1 MSPAPDSLS
10 RAESDAAPAARRQ
23 GLAMRQLH
31 RALSDLRRG
40 VPVLLDTLMAPE
52 HASGNAHT
60 PFGARLALLAAE
72 GASAAGLAEF
82 AALAA
87 GPMMLLV
94 APVRAATVLR
104 RPMPESGLVA
114 LQASPALLSPAI
126 LHGLADPTAAQF
138 VGTPPMTVAAP
149 PGAGAAMLLVKLAR
163 LLPACLVAPTD
174 ALEPG
179 LVRLADAEV
188 HAYANQAAATLHR
201 VAEAAVPL
209 EGAADAR
216 VVAFRAADS
225 AVEHLAVLI
234 GQPERSPASA
244 PAPLIRLHSECFTGD
259 LLGSLRC
266 DCGPQLRQAIARM
279 AAEGCGA
286 LLYLA
291 QEGRGI
297 GLINKLR
304 AYTLQDAGLDT
315 VDANRA
321 LGWGDDER
329 SFLVAAAMLDELGLR
344 RVRLL
349 TDNPD
354 KLAALQA
361 CGVAVEARVS
371 AAITA
376 NGINDAYLA
385 TKSARLGHLR

>member
-1 MSPAPDSLS
+1 MSAAPDSLDGLTQD
-10 RAESDAAPAARRQ
+10 AEPNGQR
-23 GLAMRQLH
+23 LALRSLH

-40 VPVLLDTLMAPE
+40 VPVLLDTAMAVERP
-52 HASGNAHT
+52 
-60 PFGARLALLAAE
+60 GAPLGACLAVLAAE

-82 AALAA
+82 DALAA
-87 GPMMLLV
+87 GAATLLL

-104 RPMPESGLVA
+104 RPMPERGLVA
-114 LQASPALLSPAI
+114 LQASPALLSPSV
-126 LHGLADPTAAQF
+126 LQGFADPTAEQF
-138 VGTPPMTVAAP
+138 VGRPPLTVAAP
-149 PGAGAAMLLVKLAR
+149 PGSAAAMLLIKLAR
-163 LLPACLVAPTD
+163 LLPACLVAPT
-174 ALEPG
+174 AAVEPG
-179 LVRLADAEV
+179 LVRLAESV
-188 HAYANQAAATLHR
+188 VLGYPNRAAATLRR
-201 VAEAAVPL
+201 VADAAVPL
-209 EGAADAR
+209 EGVSDAR
-216 VVAFRAADS
+216 IVAFRAADS
-225 AVEHLAVLI
+225 AVEHLAVII
-234 GQPERSPASA
+234 GRPELLRGDE
-244 PAPLIRLHSECFTGD
+244 PAPLVRLHSECFTGD

-266 DCGPQLRQAIARM
+266 DCGPQLRQSIARM
-279 AAEGCGA
+279 ATEGCGA

-297 GLINKLR
+297 GLVNKLR
-304 AYTLQDAGLDT
+304 AYTLQDGGLDT

-329 SFLVAAAMLDELGLR
+329 SFLVAAAMLDELGVR

-361 CGVAVEARVS
+361 CGVVVEGRVS
-371 AAITA
+371 AAVGA

>member
-1 MSPAPDSLS
+1 MSVAPDSLAGPS
-10 RAESDAAPAARRQ
+10 ASTEPAEQLQR
-23 GLAMRQLH
+23 LALRSVH

-40 VPVLLDTLMAPE
+40 VPVLLDTLMASESAGRPL
-52 HASGNAHT
+52 
-60 PFGARLALLAAE
+60 GARLAVLAAE

-82 AALAA
+82 EALTA
-87 GPMMLLV
+87 GPATLLL

-104 RPMPESGLVA
+104 RPMPEQGLVA
-114 LQASPALLSPAI
+114 LQASPALLRPHV
-126 LHGLADPTAAQF
+126 LHGFADPTAEQF
-138 VGTPPMTVAAP
+138 VGSPPSTVAAM
-149 PGAGAAMLLVKLAR
+149 PGSAAAMLLVKLAR
-163 LLPACLVAPTD
+163 LLPACLVAPSD
-174 ALEPG
+174 AIEPG
-179 LVRLADAEV
+179 LVRLGEAEV
-188 HAYANQAAATLHR
+188 LGYQNRAAGTLRR
-201 VAEAAVPL
+201 VADAAVPL
-209 EGAADAR
+209 EGVPDAR

-225 AVEHLAVLI
+225 AIEHLAVII
-234 GQPERSPASA
+234 GRPELLPADA
-244 PAPLIRLHSECFTGD
+244 PAPLVRLHSECFTGD

-266 DCGPQLRQAIARM
+266 DCGPQLRQAVARM
-279 AAEGCGA
+279 AAEGSGA

-297 GLINKLR
+297 GLVNKLR

-329 SFLVAAAMLDELGLR
+329 SFLVAAAMLDELGIH

-361 CGVAVEARVS
+361 CGVSVEGRVS

-385 TKSARLGHLR
+385 TKTARLGHLR